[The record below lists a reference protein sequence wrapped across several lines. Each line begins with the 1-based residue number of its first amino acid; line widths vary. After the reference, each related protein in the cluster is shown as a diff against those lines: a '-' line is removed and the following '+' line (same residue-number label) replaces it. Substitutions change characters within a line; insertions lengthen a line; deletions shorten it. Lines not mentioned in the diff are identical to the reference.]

1 MREKASSL
9 SNVKSEQRTVTS
21 LLEENKT
28 IKGVNYKNKSG
39 QEFTTKASLTIVC
52 DGCFS
57 NLRHSLCNPKVEVPS
72 HFVGL
77 ILENCNLPY
86 ENHGHV
92 ILGDTSPILFYPI
105 SSTEI
110 RCLVD
115 VPGQKLPFVAQ
126 KIVDSLDKNAI
137 HNSLPNN
144 IVYNI
149 AIDGLCKSGKINEAR
164 SVLSVLISR
173 GFLLDN
179 FTYCALIHAFSA
191 SGNMDKAFKETLIE
205 HRDFSIN
212 FIKRGWFLTLPPAI
226 LISCYCRIGDLDKA
240 SKLKEKIS
248 QATLASKIEV
258 QHQSSQPSFDS
269 LKALT
274 GSIIEHGKN
283 LEKSFKRTNL
293 LHDINH
299 NNISSKDNR

>member
-1 MREKASSL
+1 MVDFDILTVHNKCTDNS
-9 SNVKSEQRTVTS
+9 VK
-21 LLEENKT
+21 
-28 IKGVNYKNKSG
+28 KNN
-39 QEFTTKASLTIVC
+39 TTL
-52 DGCFS
+52 
-57 NLRHSLCNPKVEVPS
+57 
-72 HFVGL
+72 
-77 ILENCNLPY
+77 
-86 ENHGHV
+86 
-92 ILGDTSPILFYPI
+92 
-105 SSTEI
+105 
-110 RCLVD
+110 
-115 VPGQKLPFVAQ
+115 VAQ

-149 AIDGLCKSGKINEAR
+149 AIDGLCESGKINEAR
-164 SVLSVLISR
+164 SVLSVFISR

-212 FIKRGWFLTLPPAI
+212 FIKRGWFLTLPPTI

-258 QHQSSQPSFDS
+258 QHRTSQPSFDS

-299 NNISSKDNR
+299 NNISSKDSR